1 MAEFQRFQEAPQ
13 FNPMAIV
20 ESGQRVAEQG
30 RQIVE
35 ALQTF
40 QGQTVQRDQNR
51 IEDARFNQS
60 AEVLK
65 AFGQFSQS
73 AANTVKTIEQQNAKN
88 REIDAQY
95 NSIYNPELSPEEL
108 AIYRTAAAQQSTAGE
123 AANRLEAAGD
133 DLGAEALRQDLNQV
147 GQGVQNE
154 KALLMRARTNFAGEV
169 LQMVNS
175 NEELS
180 RLYATDPN
188 TAMEI
193 ATKLFIEKY
202 GLQYTTKNAFVD
214 IMGGTIR
221 NVIQNTTTQQMTQI
235 IKERRVEQ
243 LAENDSATSGEVVEF
258 MARSDF
264 GNTVRYQELA
274 EDYMLDNNGI
284 LTQGAANRRAAST
297 LLTAAA
303 NKGDKDLVA
312 AIGRIQVIPGNKG
325 ATLAN
330 SFPDL
335 FSAALLDSGKAR
347 QANIRANRQEV
358 FDQLGQGLQGIEDPN
373 QRLQLLEG
381 AREAL
386 GTDFQGVLQLNQQY
400 PELVAS
406 PNATATYMGLSNQIA
421 QGQTLR
427 DDDIDDRV
435 ASGELTVALGDKLKR
450 QNAERLKPATKRA
463 TASAKVSSGRF
474 RYILATN
481 IGASVDPSGFFIDG
495 RSKEDQRPFDNKTA
509 QNIVSSYKT
518 DLDLYL
524 KDQIQGINISEYSPQ
539 DLDKLIQGWTTDFYN
554 EQTGQGGK
562 YYLGGVFDQ
571 AGYVSRDRDKEQFD
585 NVRGAGLA
593 FGQSTAVRTGEGKQN
608 FSNSWN
614 PGMGTKQLEG
624 KYELGDILYDK
635 QEVETLVGQY
645 KDNGITS
652 DVGRVAKGLGV
663 SPREFLE
670 SQAEAYGLELPEAYV
685 SSADKVTFKE
695 SEPWQ
700 DKYYKQTAKTIP
712 YFIARGYSP
721 QGAAAMAVALQ
732 YIDREAWE
740 EERPLDDPLRHF
752 NSKARSVLA
761 KENWLELG
769 DNTAGESLGLFTS
782 MDTTRKRLAQIL
794 KTKLPA
800 RFHQNLESEIGRMLR
815 YAGY

>member
-20 ESGQRVAEQG
+20 EAGDKVSEQG

-35 ALQTF
+35 ALQTY
-40 QGQTVQRDQNR
+40 QGQIVQRDQNR
-51 IEDARFNQS
+51 IEDSRFNQS

-65 AFGQFSQS
+65 SFGQFSKS
-73 AANTVKTIEQQNAKN
+73 AAKTVETIEKQNAKN

-95 NSIYNPELSPEEL
+95 QAIYNPELNPEEQS
-108 AIYRTAAAQQSTAGE
+108 IYQTAAAQQATAGQ

-147 GQGVQNE
+147 GEGVQNE
-154 KALLMRARTNFAGEV
+154 RALLLRARTNYAGDV
-169 LQMVNS
+169 LQIIDS
-175 NEELS
+175 SQELS

-188 TAMEI
+188 AAMEI
-193 ATKLFIEKY
+193 ATKIFIEQN

-235 IKERRVEQ
+235 IKERRTER
-243 LAENDSATSGEVVEF
+243 LAENDSATSGEVGEF

-284 LTQGAANRRAAST
+284 LTQGAANRRAAAT

-347 QANIRANRQEV
+347 QASIRANRQEV

-400 PELVAS
+400 PELIAS

-463 TASAKVSSGRF
+463 TASARVSSGRF
-474 RYILATN
+474 RSILATN

-495 RSKEDQRPFDNKTA
+495 RTKEDQRPFDNKTA

-524 KDQIQGINISEYSPQ
+524 KDQIQGINIAEYSPQ
-539 DLDKLIQGWTTDFYN
+539 DLDKLIQDWTTNFYN
-554 EQTGQGGK
+554 EQTAQGGK

-571 AGYVSRDRDKEQFD
+571 GGYVSPDRDPEQFN
-585 NVRGAGLA
+585 NVKGAGFA
-593 FGQSTAVRTGEGKQN
+593 FGQSTSVRTGEGKQN
-608 FSNSWN
+608 FSNSWS
-614 PGMGTKQLEG
+614 PGMGTKELES

-635 QEVETLVGQY
+635 GEVETLVSRY
-645 KDNGITS
+645 NTEGITP
-652 DVGRVAKGLGV
+652 DVGRVARGLGV
-663 SPREFLE
+663 SPKVFFA

-685 SSADKVTFKE
+685 SSAKKVTFNE
-695 SEPWQ
+695 SEPWE

-732 YIDREAWE
+732 YKERANWE
-740 EERPLDDPLRHF
+740 EVRPLDDPLRYF
-752 NSKARSVLA
+752 NSKPERL
-761 KENWLELG
+761 L
-769 DNTAGESLGLFTS
+769 AGEDWLTLADNAAGPDLGLFIK
-782 MDTTRKRLAQIL
+782 MDTTQKRLAQFL
-794 KTKLPA
+794 KEKLPP
-800 RFHQNLESEIGRMLR
+800 RFNQNFEFEIGRMLR